1 MPLDRIVLWL
11 LKGLR
16 TLVLVWVGLLTFAL
30 FLSVTGLREA
40 PGPSEFTELR
50 HRLELRV
57 SAPAVSVP
65 ADETIRFDNFA
76 VAVYLVPIFLMRWIC
91 GFAAYRRIS
100 AAAVLAGLLV
110 LAFGSVAVGDWLIRS
125 GALPAMEMPP
135 STTAVSAALF
145 GSALMIPLLIASLLT
160 LVTRRPGQ
168 TFGRLFA
175 IPGAVDRC
183 LRHLFDPHS
192 GRLGARIGP
201 RLAYLSNGMLLATLA
216 VPSAIVIW
224 SMCDWLDGRGVSD
237 FALVTRAAVVLL
249 CLAMLARAHLRSYR
263 IGEPAHTE

>member
-16 TLVLVWVGLLTFAL
+16 TLVFVWVGLLTFAL

-50 HRLELRV
+50 HRLETRV
-57 SAPAVSVP
+57 SAPAVYEP

-110 LAFGSVAVGDWLIRS
+110 LAFGSVAVGDWLARS
-125 GALPAMEMPP
+125 GELAPLEILPSAI
-135 STTAVSAALF
+135 AVSVAIF
-145 GSALMIPLLIASLLT
+145 GSALAIPFLIAGILT
-160 LVTRRPGQ
+160 LATRRPALA
-168 TFGRLFA
+168 FGWLFA
-175 IPGAVDRC
+175 IPGMVDRW
-183 LRHLFDPHS
+183 LRHVFDPHA

-201 RLAYLSNGMLLATLA
+201 RIAYVSNGLLLTALA
-216 VPSAIVIW
+216 VPSTVVIW
-224 SMCDWLDGRGVSD
+224 SVCDWLDGRGVSD
-237 FALVTRAAVVLL
+237 FALVTRAAVVCL

-263 IGEPAHTE
+263 IGEPVHTE